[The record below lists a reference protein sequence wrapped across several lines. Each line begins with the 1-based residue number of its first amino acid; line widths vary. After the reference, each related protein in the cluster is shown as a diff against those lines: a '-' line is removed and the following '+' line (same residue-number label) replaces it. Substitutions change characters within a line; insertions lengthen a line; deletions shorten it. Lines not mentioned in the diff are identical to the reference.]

1 MKRIVAMTL
10 LLSLC
15 CSVATAQQRGGGR
28 QGGGRPGQGG
38 QQRGGGPGG
47 GGGGP
52 GGNSR
57 PGSPG
62 SSSLERAG
70 VKLDQA
76 LPDLTIFDEKGGKFR
91 LADVKG
97 KHTVIVFGCLT

>member
-1 MKRIVAMTL
+1 MRNVSFLVSLFCFAFV
-10 LLSLC
+10 LSG
-15 CSVATAQQRGGGR
+15 VDANAQPPGRMGG
-28 QGGGRPGQGG
+28 
-38 QQRGGGPGG
+38 
-47 GGGGP
+47 

-70 VKLDQA
+70 VKLGQT
-76 LPDLTIFDEKGGKFR
+76 LPDLTIFDDKGGKFR

>member
-1 MKRIVAMTL
+1 MKRIVAMSL
-10 LLSLC
+10 FLSLC
-15 CSVATAQQRGGGR
+15 CSVATAQPARGQQGGR
-28 QGGGRPGQGG
+28 RPGQGA
-38 QQRGGGPGG
+38 QQRGRGS
-47 GGGGP
+47 GGGP

-70 VKLDQA
+70 VKIGQA
-76 LPDLTIFDEKGGKFR
+76 LPDLSIFDDEGGEFR
-91 LADVKG
+91 LADIKG

>member
-1 MKRIVAMTL
+1 MKRIVATTL
-10 LLSLC
+10 AFSLF
-15 CSVATAQQRGGGR
+15 CSVAIAQQGRGR
-28 QGGGRPGQGG
+28 PQGGRPGQG
-38 QQRGGGPGG
+38 QRGG
-47 GGGGP
+47 

-70 VKLDQA
+70 VKPGMA
-76 LPDLTIFDEKGGKFR
+76 LPDLSIFDAKGGKFR
-91 LADVKG
+91 LADIKG

>member
-10 LLSLC
+10 VLSLC
-15 CSVATAQQRGGGR
+15 CSVATAQQGGR
-28 QGGGRPGQGG
+28 RPGQGF
-38 QQRGGGPGG
+38 QQRGEGPSGFGG
-47 GGGGP
+47 GGA
-52 GGNSR
+52 SR
-57 PGSPG
+57 PGTPG

-70 VKLDQA
+70 VKLGQA
-76 LPDLTIFDEKGGKFR
+76 LPDLTIFDDEGGKFR

>member
-10 LLSLC
+10 FLSLC
-15 CSVATAQQRGGGR
+15 CSVATAQPGGDLGGG
-28 QGGGRPGQGG
+28 
-38 QQRGGGPGG
+38 
-47 GGGGP
+47 

-70 VKLDQA
+70 VKLGQA
-76 LPDLTIFDEKGGKFR
+76 LPDLTIFDDKGGKFR
-91 LADVKG
+91 LADAKG